1 MFDKNN
7 FINWT
12 NSARNKNM
20 GMSDFRN
27 SFHNPSK
34 QLDLVEIAGVIPAL
48 TTAAK
53 TIVRNPTVKKVAKD
67 TALSMGTE
75 LAKKKLTR
83 KKRLTPD
90 QQDELDHDAYETELE
105 HEVKEEGRGS
115 NLLIKPKSKSKPKAK
130 FKPSKYQ
137 SRNPWDI
144 RIKSKLKNRDRS
156 TIRHDHVEHDGEEI
170 NEIGF
175 VGAALGGAAIG
186 GGIALTKK
194 LTKWQRK
201 GQDRRATAS
210 HDAYGGAQ
218 DRPYNFGDKRRETG
232 HGFMGRKV
240 KPTRTPLSKG
250 GGRTDPDAEPTDRE
264 KHQAMKDKL
273 AQIAGEE
280 GVLYNPQG
288 TELAEGLLSGIAKGA
303 LAAGAGY
310 AAYKGAGALMNKFSA
325 KRAVANAV
333 QTKGSP
339 STPVA
344 SSVQSGLSKLKDAG
358 WKAAQSAG
366 KTFAK
371 SGTGKGIAGDLL
383 SGGRKLATSG
393 VGGKIGGWA
402 AKSMG
407 AAGGVLK
414 KAGRV

>member
-105 HEVKEEGRGS
+105 QEVKEEGRGS
-115 NLLIKPKSKSKPKAK
+115 NLLIRPKSKPKPK

-137 SRNPWDI
+137 SKNPWDAK
-144 RIKSKLKNRDRS
+144 IKSKLKNRDRS

-240 KPTRTPLSKG
+240 KPTRTSLSKG
-250 GGRTDPDAEPTDRE
+250 GGQTDPDSKWGGQGAD
-264 KHQAMKDKL
+264 KDKL
-273 AQIAGEE
+273 DKIKDTIGD
-280 GVLYNPQG
+280 GYNPQG
-288 TELAEGLLSGIAKGA
+288 TELAEGILGGLAKGA
-303 LAAGAGY
+303 IAAGAGY

>member
-1 MFDKNN
+1 MFNKND

-12 NSARNKNM
+12 NSACCQDVGR
-20 GMSDFRN
+20 SDFRN
-27 SFHNPSK
+27 YLHNPSR
-34 QLDLVEIAGVIPAL
+34 QLDLVEVAGVIPAL

-53 TIVRNPTVKKVAKD
+53 TIVRNPTVKRIAKD

-90 QQDELDHDAYETELE
+90 QQDELDHDGYETELE
-105 HEVKEEGRGS
+105 HEVKEEGRES
-115 NLLIKPKSKSKPKAK
+115 NLLIRPKSEPRPK

-175 VGAALGGAAIG
+175 AAAALGGAAIG
-186 GGIALTKK
+186 GGIALAKK
-194 LTKWQRK
+194 FTKWQRK

-210 HDAYGGAQ
+210 HDAYGGDQ
-218 DRPYNFGDKRRETG
+218 DRPYNFGDKRREQG

-240 KPTRTPLSKG
+240 KPTRKSLSAG
-250 GGRTDPDAEPTDRE
+250 GGQTDPDSKWARAPE
-264 KHQAMKDKL
+264 KE
-273 AQIAGEE
+273 EE
-280 GVLYNPQG
+280 GYNPQG
-288 TELAEGLLSGIAKGA
+288 TELAEGILGGLAKGA
-303 LAAGAGY
+303 IAAGAGY

-325 KRAVANAV
+325 KRAVANAA

-344 SSVQSGLSKLKDAG
+344 SSVQSGLEKLKGAG
-358 WKAAQSAG
+358 MKAAKSAG
-366 KTFAK
+366 AAIAK
-371 SGTGKGIAGDLL
+371 SGTGKGVAGDLMK
-383 SGGRKLATSG
+383 GGRKLMKSG
-393 VGGKIGGWA
+393 AGGKIGGWA
-402 AKSMG
+402 GKAMRM
-407 AAGGVLK
+407 AGGALK
-414 KAGRV
+414 KAGR